1 MKIPFPKESAQLV
14 GHEGLK
20 NELLEMIRQQRLP
33 HGILLAGAKGIGKAT
48 LAYHLARYL
57 LQGGEG
63 DFILDPGSSVFRQVM
78 VGSHPDIIT
87 VTQDKDDDEDWH
99 KEIPAEKA
107 RALVHFFQQKPMLGK
122 WRVAIID
129 SIDELNHKGAN
140 SLLKILEEPPAHCLL
155 ILITHN
161 IAKVLPT
168 IRSRCQ
174 LFLCNHLTDEEIKTV
189 LDTLHL
195 DVWSEEQAFIAA
207 VSEGRLGY
215 GLSILK
221 IGGQKFYQAMLS
233 VFMDLTRGDWRSL
246 IPFIEKYILNHAE
259 LGKEE
264 AWQLGVH
271 ILQHWVATRLSKVM
285 AQETTWVDSQEAKVA
300 HAFFQSRPF
309 NSFAHSW
316 GVVNELLQQT
326 RTFNLDKK
334 QTLVCFF
341 SRLSGLME

>member
-1 MKIPFPKESAQLV
+1 MKLPLPKESVQLI

-20 NELLEMIRQQRLP
+20 NELLGMIHENRLP
-33 HGILLAGAKGIGKAT
+33 HGILLSGAKGIGKAT
-48 LAYHLARYL
+48 LAYHVARYL
-57 LQGGEG
+57 LQSGEG
-63 DFILDPGSSVFRQVM
+63 EFQLDPASSTFRQVM

-87 VTQDKDDDEDWH
+87 VTQDSDDEDDLT

-107 RALVHFFQQKPMLGK
+107 RALVHFFQQKPMMGK

-168 IRSRCQ
+168 IRSRSQ
-174 LFLCNHLTDEEIKTV
+174 LFLCNPLSLSDTENV
-189 LDTLHL
+189 LNALQL
-195 DVWSEEQAFIAA
+195 DISPQERAFLVA
-207 VSEGRLGY
+207 VSEGRVGY
-215 GLSILK
+215 GLAILK
-221 IGGQKFYQAMLS
+221 MGGLKFYQALLTVFADLARGDMRSL
-233 VFMDLTRGDWRSL
+233 VPFMDK
-246 IPFIEKYILNHAE
+246 FIINHKE

-264 AWQLGVH
+264 AWQLGIQ

-285 AQETTWVDSQEAKVA
+285 AQETTWANAEEAA
-300 HAFFQSRPF
+300 IAQAFFHTR
-309 NSFAHSW
+309 SFDDFARSW
-316 GVVNELLQQT
+316 AVVNDLLQQS

-341 SRLSGLME
+341 SRLSGLI

>member
-1 MKIPFPKESAQLV
+1 MRIPLPKESIQLV
-14 GHEGLK
+14 GHAGLK
-20 NELLEMIRQQRLP
+20 NELLEMISQQRLP
-33 HGILLAGAKGIGKAT
+33 HGLLLAGAKGMGKAT

-63 DFILDPGSSVFRQVM
+63 DFVLDPGSAVFRQVM
-78 VGSHPDIIT
+78 AGSHPDIIT
-87 VTQDKDDDEDWH
+87 VTQDRDDDEDWN

-174 LFLCNHLTDEEIKTV
+174 LFLCQNLKDEEVKTV
-189 LDTLHL
+189 LNTLDL
-195 DVWSEEQAFIAA
+195 DVSPEEQAFIAA

-221 IGGQKFYQAMLS
+221 MGGQKFYQAMLS
-233 VFMDLTRGDWRSL
+233 VFMDLARGDRRSF
-246 IPFIEKYILNHAE
+246 IPFLEKYILKHAE

-300 HAFFQSRPF
+300 HAFFQTRPF
-309 NSFAHSW
+309 NAFAQSW
-316 GVVNELLQQT
+316 SGMSDLLQQA

-341 SRLSGLME
+341 SKMSGLI